1 MQAGILRGVYHVLSL
16 GRQNPYSLG
25 VVCIRVVAFNQ
36 LQKIGDLA
44 TAEIKDRFK
53 G

>member
-1 MQAGILRGVYHVLSL
+1 MQADILRGGYRVPSL

-25 VVCIRVVAFNQ
+25 VVCIRVVAFDQ

-44 TAEIKDRFK
+44 TAEIKYRSK